1 MSSNPAYEVWDC
13 HTHIV
18 NVPGDTPEAR
28 AETLLAGADRMGI
41 SRVVLFVGL
50 NGERYDLSPA
60 EIRQANDEA
69 MRAMKVSPGRIFGF
83 VYLNPKNGAASLDEF
98 DRCVRD
104 GPMIGVKL
112 LAAEHCHLPTLDP
125 IVERATGLGVPVLQ
139 HTWLKITGNLPGEST
154 PMELAKLAARH
165 PETLLICAHCG
176 GDWEPGLRAIRPHR
190 RVYADLCGGDPTSG
204 FTEMAVRELGAE
216 RCLFG
221 SDFGSRGFASQLGKV
236 LGAEISEADKRLVL
250 GENLKRL
257 LRPCLKKKGIE
268 V

>member
-1 MSSNPAYEVWDC
+1 MPDPKFEIWDV
-13 HTHIV
+13 HTHLV
-18 NVPGDTPEAR
+18 NVPGETPEAR
-28 AETLLAGADRMGI
+28 VETLIAGADRLGI

-50 NGERYDLSPA
+50 NGETYDLSPA

-69 MRAMKVSPGRIFGF
+69 LRAMRVFPKRVFGF
-83 VYLNPKNGAASLDEF
+83 VYLNPKNGAACLDEL

-112 LAAEHCHLPTLDP
+112 LAAEHCNAPTLDP

-154 PMELAKLAARH
+154 PMELAELAARH
-165 PETLLICAHCG
+165 PDAVFMCAHCG
-176 GDWEPGLRAIRPHR
+176 GDWERGLRAIRPHA

-204 FTEMAVRELGAE
+204 FTEMAVRELGAG

-236 LGAEISEADKRLVL
+236 LGADISDADKRLVL

-257 LRPCLKKKGIE
+257 LRPILRKKGIE
-268 V
+268 A

>member
-1 MSSNPAYEVWDC
+1 MLSSPKYEIWDV
-13 HTHIV
+13 HTHLV

-28 AETLLAGADRMGI
+28 VETLIAGADRLGV

-50 NGERYDLSPA
+50 QGERYDLSPA
-60 EIRQANDEA
+60 EIREANDQA
-69 MRAMKVSPGRIFGF
+69 MRAMKVFPKRVFGF

-112 LAAEHCHLPTLDP
+112 LAAEHCNAPSLDP
-125 IVERATGLGVPVLQ
+125 IVERASALGAPVLQ

-154 PMELAKLAARH
+154 PQELAELAARH
-165 PETLLICAHCG
+165 PEAPLICSHCG
-176 GDWEPGLRAIRPHR
+176 GDWELGLRAIRPHR
-190 RVYADLCGGDPTSG
+190 RVYGDLCGGDPTAG
-204 FTEMAVRELGAE
+204 YAEMAVRELGAE

-236 LGAEISEADKRLVL
+236 LGAGLSEADKRLVL

-257 LRPCLKKKGIE
+257 LRPILRKKGIE